1 MNYAENI
8 IIILCVK
15 YYRERNSFNFLFQP
29 FLNRFLIMKKILLL
43 LIIAIFLTSC
53 QNKYEVYNENNQKVA
68 QLLSIDKD
76 LNTAYIVNYVNAYDK
91 DSFKKIAERIA
102 KFYGIEGYYM
112 SFYRKRD
119 IDTAEKLKME
129 YAEFPVEYRFTP
141 YEYRNEYINKDND
154 TVASLLWRDGTEG
167 FLYTTQKYT
176 IGDSCS

>member
-1 MNYAENI
+1 
-8 IIILCVK
+8 
-15 YYRERNSFNFLFQP
+15 
-29 FLNRFLIMKKILLL
+29 MKKILLL